1 MPSAT
6 SFGLSWKLKTLV
18 RSMKRQGQRL
28 PMHAFSASR
37 QRRPEAGPR
46 TQEAPAA
53 GVSPVGLSQALRGE
67 TENRPMRLGSEDLTT
82 VPLPHKNVTLGM
94 GQ

>member
-1 MPSAT
+1 MNGRDKASA
-6 SFGLSWKLKTLV
+6 
-18 RSMKRQGQRL
+18 
-28 PMHAFSASR
+28 SASR

-53 GVSPVGLSQALRGE
+53 GVSPSGERSGEARVRLSRAGLRGE

-82 VPLPHKNVTLGM
+82 VPLRQQSVTLGM